1 MRDKKDTPIYSARDD
16 DCEAR
21 EQISEFVIRLAER
34 VDLLQDVEGGR
45 QLAPLQEH
53 ASVLAQDAELLGFD
67 LLAEIAV
74 RVAEASQR
82 GESNA
87 AQDALVELTTVAR
100 RIRLGHRGAA

>member
-34 VDLLQDVEGGR
+34 VDRLQDVEGGG
-45 QLAPLQEH
+45 QLAALQEH
-53 ASVLAQDAELLGFD
+53 ASVLAQDADQLGFE
-67 LLAEIAV
+67 LLAEVAL
-74 RVAEASQR
+74 RVAEASQHAKP
-82 GESNA
+82 ND
-87 AQDALVELTTVAR
+87 AQDALVELTIVAR